1 MVYRN
6 FVFSKESLYFHSE
19 KLLTFCFCQELQVKV
34 HCGIFQIITLLKI
47 LTVAVITDIS
57 TTGVLVK
64 VFFSKF
70 SKVNITEVP
79 LMVRYF

>member
-1 MVYRN
+1 M
-6 FVFSKESLYFHSE
+6 FVTRS
-19 KLLTFCFCQELQVKV
+19 CQKY
-34 HCGIFQIITLLKI
+34 GIFQIISLLKI
-47 LTVAVITDIS
+47 FTVAVITDIS
-57 TTGVLVK
+57 TSGVLVK